1 MVKFSQA
8 LVIIAVIFILAAPVQ
23 AQDPTPTPIV
33 PEIEYYKYSDTITWT
48 TPISFGVNLAQAS
61 SYALTAY
68 DFFKNSSKLVYL
80 IPILIGIK
88 MLYWLYRYV
97 MSNRSQRFDILALG
111 DDVGED
117 PTQIYEDRRRA
128 RYTRR
133 FRSRRR

>member
-1 MVKFSQA
+1 MVVISKT
-8 LVIIAVIFILAAPVQ
+8 LVIISFLFILLAAPVQ

-97 MSNRSQRFDILALG
+97 MSNRSQRFDLLALG
-111 DDVGED
+111 DEIAEEPDSF
-117 PTQIYEDRRRA
+117 TNTRRRK
-128 RYTRR
+128 
-133 FRSRRR
+133 FRRR